1 MSENNQQNSD
11 KIFEKIFYINLDRR
25 PDRDNNVKN
34 IMNELNLSANRIS
47 AVDGTKLDL
56 DSIPN
61 DIITPKGIA
70 DANNNNQKVYV
81 LENNP
86 TAEVM
91 AKHFYHLF
99 KNNIPQ
105 LKFKNLQIFNI
116 CNKKTSNEIHINK
129 ILYNERKI
137 LNKTDIAELRLALQ
151 TQLKKIQQLTFE
163 QIHVI
168 NDEFSE
174 RISPNYLTELL

>member
-1 MSENNQQNSD
+1 MLSNARIYLFGVIYKGQSWLSISD
-11 KIFEKIFYINLDRR
+11 CDQLSGMIA
-25 PDRDNNVKN
+25 N
-34 IMNELNLSANRIS
+34 II
-47 AVDGTKLDL
+47 
-56 DSIPN
+56 
-61 DIITPKGIA
+61 
-70 DANNNNQKVYV
+70 
-81 LENNP
+81 
-86 TAEVM
+86 
-91 AKHFYHLF
+91 